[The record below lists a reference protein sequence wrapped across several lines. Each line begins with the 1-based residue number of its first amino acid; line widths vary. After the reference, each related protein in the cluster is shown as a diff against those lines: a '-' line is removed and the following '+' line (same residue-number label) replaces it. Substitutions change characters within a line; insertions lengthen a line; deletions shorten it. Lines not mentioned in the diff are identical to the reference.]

1 MDVEMIDAAPAL
13 QAFIAELPEFPNG
26 QPGLY
31 VDLEGNDL
39 SRNGTLSLI
48 TILVE
53 PRHTVHLIDV
63 KTLETAAFTTSDVN
77 GKTIQQILES
87 DSLVKVFFD
96 IRNDSDALFSLF
108 GIRVAG
114 IEDVQLMEVASR
126 TSSKRLLNGLAK
138 CIERDAPISFA
149 DKREW
154 RTVKDEGHRLF
165 DPARGGS
172 FAVFDERPL
181 TPAMQK
187 YCVQDVLHMPALRS
201 AYKAKIG
208 NAWWAKIQEETI
220 ARIALSQSPIFNGKG
235 RHMAEAPAGWQRLAE
250 DSQVPNHRLRTWK

>member
-1 MDVEMIDAAPAL
+1 MIDTASAL
-13 QAFIAELPEFPNG
+13 QAFLTDLPTDTNG
-26 QPGLY
+26 QPSLY

-39 SRNGTLSLI
+39 SRHGTLSLI

-63 KTLETAAFTTSDVN
+63 KTLGTAAFTTSDSN

-87 DSLVKVFFD
+87 ETVIKVFFD

-108 GIRVAG
+108 GVRVAG
-114 IEDVQLMEVASR
+114 IEDIQLMELASR
-126 TSSKRLLNGLAK
+126 NSSKRLLNGLAK
-138 CIERDAPISFA
+138 CIERDAPINFA

-154 RTVKDEGHRLF
+154 RATKDEGHRLF

-187 YCVQDVLHMPALRS
+187 YCAQDVLHMPALRF
-201 AYKAKIG
+201 AYKGKLA
-208 NAWWAKIQEETI
+208 NAWWAKIQEETT
-220 ARIALSQSPIFNGKG
+220 ARIALSQSANFNGKG
-235 RHMAEAPAGWQRLAE
+235 RHMAEAPAGWQSWRPGE
-250 DSQVPNHRLRTWK
+250 DSQVVHHSSWRYT